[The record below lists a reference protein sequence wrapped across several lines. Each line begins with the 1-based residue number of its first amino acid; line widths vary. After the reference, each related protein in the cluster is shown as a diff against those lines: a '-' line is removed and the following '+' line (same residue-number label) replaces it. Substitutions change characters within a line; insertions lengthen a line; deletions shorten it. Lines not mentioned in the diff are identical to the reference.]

1 MKSLCDE
8 ICLRL
13 MKSKLCL
20 DEIKSTKP
28 TDKVDFIPPL
38 WDFIVKRFILPVRVD
53 LVAIFYN
60 DKRSFV
66 FHIRYPLQIPVYL
79 YIYIPQMLAVFY
91 AYLFLISC
99 NRMNHI
105 SIRIFPFFI
114 FGHLINAAIS
124 EIAFFFTNSSKDI
137 FT

>member
-8 ICLRL
+8 IYLRQ
-13 MKSKLCL
+13 MKS
-20 DEIKSTKP
+20 TQP
-28 TDKVDFIPPL
+28 TDKVDFITQS
-38 WDFIVKRFILPVRVD
+38 WDEIVKRFILPVRVD

-66 FHIRYPLQIPVYL
+66 FHIRSPLQIPVYL
-79 YIYIPQMLAVFY
+79 YIYIPQILAVFY

-105 SIRIFPFFI
+105 RIRIFPFFT

-124 EIAFFFTNSSKDI
+124 EIAFFFTNSSMDI